1 MKRAPID
8 RPTYDHDC
16 CPRLDITHASKV
28 SSSIFVKVCPFN
40 NPEGWLHDDTRVLTS
55 AKSRTMDNIQ
65 HQMDDVS
72 GFAKKMYPEEF
83 WQ

>member
-1 MKRAPID
+1 MLFSGHHPL
-8 RPTYDHDC
+8 TYVHQQ
-16 CPRLDITHASKV
+16 H
-28 SSSIFVKVCPFN
+28 
-40 NPEGWLHDDTRVLTS
+40 LHDATRVLIG

-65 HQMDDVS
+65 HQIDDVS